1 MPQGTLFR
9 ILLCVATQ
17 QVMGNKPSLKSGET
31 GFFYGLACSKASAFL
46 PCKERVVGS
55 IPIRST
61 IDKGY
66 LERLVAF
73 FKKAVVV
80 KKSSTLM
87 GYRFG

>member
-1 MPQGTLFR
+1 MLCKQSGVSS
-9 ILLCVATQ
+9 ILTV
-17 QVMGNKPSLKSGET
+17 
-31 GFFYGLACSKASAFL
+31 
-46 PCKERVVGS
+46 
-55 IPIRST
+55 ST

-87 GYRFG
+87 GYRSGPTGARLCPADVES